1 MGYWS
6 ASIPYSS
13 MDGFSVPI
21 EVSSGLKQLN
31 SLSYLQTERDLI
43 LMRFVLL
50 IIVLE
55 WTIIES

>member
-1 MGYWS
+1 
-6 ASIPYSS
+6 